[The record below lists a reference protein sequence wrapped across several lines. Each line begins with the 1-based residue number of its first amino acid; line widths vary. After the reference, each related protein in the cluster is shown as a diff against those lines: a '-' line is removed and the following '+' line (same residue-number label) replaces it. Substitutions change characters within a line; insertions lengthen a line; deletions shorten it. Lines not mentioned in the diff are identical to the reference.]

1 MASSLTIQV
10 CKCRDRNLTLL
21 QNYKR
26 LGLTSRLNG
35 ATGGTEKKKKK
46 QKKIVVPVDHVAGAE
61 NDDDDNDDRI
71 DGENADGLAIHG
83 KRESARLVPAE
94 VKVERDALTGR
105 ILRVVGAEAGV
116 GDNDDGTSGQQR
128 RNWRRMR
135 LDDPLN
141 SDSDSKELGEEDDD
155 GREETRHSSTKDAA
169 AAAAR
174 NLRQASTAVV
184 AALEAQA
191 EEEAAQL
198 ARTKRP
204 RKQSKREEEWIAR
217 LVQRHG
223 EDVRAM
229 ARDRRL
235 NPMQQTEADI
245 GRRVRKW
252 RG

>member
-10 CKCRDRNLTLL
+10 CKCRDRSLTLL

-35 ATGGTEKKKKK
+35 ATGGAEKMKK

-61 NDDDDNDDRI
+61 NDDDDVDDDRI
-71 DGENADGLAIHG
+71 DGENVDGLAIHG
-83 KRESARLVPAE
+83 KTESARLVPAE

-116 GDNDDGTSGQQR
+116 GDNDDGTRGQER
-128 RNWRRMR
+128 RKWRRKR

-141 SDSDSKELGEEDDD
+141 SDSDSKELGEEEDDDD
-155 GREETRHSSTKDAA
+155 GRDSSTKDAA
-169 AAAAR
+169 AAAR
-174 NLRQASTAVV
+174 NPRQASTAVV

-198 ARTKRP
+198 TRTKRP